1 MDRDPRATELAN
13 LKDALA
19 NFEHQLDL
27 FEARMGY
34 PSKPSPA
41 HEPVSNEAQIAF
53 ANDVVA
59 AMKNRMSEHYR
70 MAGLRREDF
79 S

>member
-13 LKDALA
+13 LKDAIA

-27 FEARMGY
+27 FDARMGY
-34 PSKPSPA
+34 PSKPPPA
-41 HEPVSNEAQIAF
+41 HEPVTNDAQIAF

-59 AMKNRMSEHYR
+59 AMKNRRIEHFG
-70 MAGLRREDF
+70 MADQRQGQLL
-79 S
+79 